1 MAERFSVVVYA
12 NNHLRH
18 IRLQHV
24 YLPGDYTGQHHDG
37 VKPCE
42 CVSVHDSAAEAREA
56 AKRYRT
62 RDMEES
68 L

>member
-12 NNHLRH
+12 NNHY
-18 IRLQHV
+18 V